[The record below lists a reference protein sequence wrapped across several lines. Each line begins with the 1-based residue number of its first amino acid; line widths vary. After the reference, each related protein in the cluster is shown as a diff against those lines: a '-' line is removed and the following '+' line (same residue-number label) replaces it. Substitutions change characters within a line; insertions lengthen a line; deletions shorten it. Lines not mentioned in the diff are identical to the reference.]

1 MCTNIANCVNYHSM
15 SRLASNPD
23 TLLDGAM
30 EQFARHGFAKTSMSD
45 IASAAG
51 ISRTSLYKHFS
62 SKEEVFQALSQRIN
76 ANVFEAVVTALKQ
89 PGAWDR
95 RLSNVIHARVSW
107 VYDLLHASEF
117 GRELINEKN
126 KICGGDVLSA
136 NDRFQSVV
144 QDILARENEELSNTA
159 QLAQLVIQS
168 VNGIL
173 EQAETKDEAQSNVE
187 LLIQVFCS
195 GIKR

>member
-1 MCTNIANCVNYHSM
+1 MAKPTSIS
-15 SRLASNPD
+15 D

-30 EQFARHGFAKTSMSD
+30 DQFARHGFAKTSMSD

-62 SKEEVFQALSQRIN
+62 TKEEVFQALSQRIN
-76 ANVFEAVVTALKQ
+76 ANVFEAVMTALKQ
-89 PGAWDR
+89 PGTSEQ

-126 KICGGDVLSA
+126 RICGGDAISA

-144 QDILARENEELSNTA
+144 QDILTGESKELLNAA
-159 QLAQLVIQS
+159 QLAQLLIQS

-173 EQAETKDEAQSNVE
+173 EQAKTKDEAQSNVE